1 MASRKLYAAIMALIA
16 LMMLGAGASSS
27 CARRFHNFSP
37 APPSSQA
44 AAQFDPSVGP
54 PPVLELDELLAGEL
68 RTVSE
73 DGQVVSTGAQYSPA
87 GSGATGS
94 SEHCLE
100 VEGAALNLRAYDP
113 GDYTYALFAQQVG
126 DGMMGGGRDDEIPLS
141 SFITVEPCTAGGGR
155 DEEIPL
161 SFYMGFAD
169 FSLGSWHWYGP
180 FGDDA
185 EAALYGPTMQDRFK
199 SPNDTFYT
207 CVLTASA
214 GHGASS
220 LPASGYVGAL
230 PFAVGAKSASVTENP
245 FGVRVRQ
252 LATNTGLGEGTVPG
266 VVTGVL
272 ADMDV
277 SGATTLTWEANIDPD
292 VTKYQVYSSVW
303 NSSQWNTRTF
313 VGEVNVPDLT
323 LTDTL
328 SMTAYTYQY
337 EVVAVNDV
345 GTGGPGIDTAGAPAI
360 LGHPGFAPTSGIT
373 GATINFAA
381 QVAGSEPI
389 TYNWDFGT
397 AASPS
402 ISADASPVEL
412 LGVQGEYTISLYVV
426 NGFGSDTSYF
436 YSFQV
441 MPPGIGWHTQAVI
454 SAGSVGQHTS
464 LAVIDG
470 SYAAIACSSDSGLQF
485 VMAEDYEYART
496 WLAPVIVESGS
507 GIGDYCSLTTVG
519 TVPALTY
526 FGWDIRYRR
535 ADGYYGDTWGSPV
548 TLAPLGGGA
557 EGTSLCVVDGNP
569 AATFFNDVTVP
580 GVGLKFARANDAGG
594 VSWGTPILVDGASA
608 MTGYYSSLAVVNGN
622 PAAAYYGSG
631 LKYCRAS
638 DADGAAWG
646 TPVVV
651 DDGPTKGNFAS
662 LKVVGGRPAIAYY
675 EYLGLGIGARLMY
688 VRALDANGDAW
699 GTPQALDTETGQGT
713 GSWISLAVING
724 KPAVSYAND
733 QTANLMYIRALDA
746 AGTAWGAPEVVDGTG
761 YVGGYTSL
769 AELHGKPAISYW
781 NYYDDDLMFACYY

>member
-1 MASRKLYAAIMALIA
+1 MASRKLYAAIMALFA
-16 LMMLGAGASSS
+16 LALLGAGAPSS
-27 CARRFHNFSP
+27 CAKHFHGFSP
-37 APPSSQA
+37 ALPSAQQ
-44 AAQFDPSVGP
+44 AAQFDPTNGP
-54 PPVLELDELLAGEL
+54 PPVLDLDELLAGAP
-68 RTVSE
+68 RAVSE

-94 SEHCLE
+94 SEHCIE
-100 VEGAALNLRAYDP
+100 VEGTSLNLRAYEP

-126 DGMMGGGRDDEIPLS
+126 DGVMGGGRDDEIPLS
-141 SFITVEPCTAGGGR
+141 SLVSVDPCSAGGGR

-161 SFYMGFAD
+161 SFYIGVAD
-169 FSLGSWHWYGP
+169 FSLGGWRWYGP
-180 FGDDA
+180 FGDNA
-185 EAALYGPTMQDRFK
+185 EAALYGPMLQNRFK
-199 SPNDTFYT
+199 SPNDTFYA

-214 GHGASS
+214 GHGTSS

-230 PFAVGAKSASVTENP
+230 PFTVAAKSASATENP
-245 FGVRVRQ
+245 FGVKVQQ
-252 LATNTGLGEGTVPG
+252 LATNTGLGDGTVPG

-272 ADMDV
+272 AHMKDG
-277 SGATTLTWEANIDPD
+277 GATDLTWEANPDPD

-303 NSSQWNTRTF
+303 NSSKWNTRTF
-313 VGEVNVPDLT
+313 LGEVNAPGLAY
-323 LTDTL
+323 TDPS
-328 SMTAYTYQY
+328 SMMAFTYQY

-345 GTGGPGIDTAGAPAI
+345 GTGGPGVDTAGAPAI
-360 LGHPGFAPTSGIT
+360 LGAPGLQPLSGAT
-373 GATINFAA
+373 GTTINFAA
-381 QVAGSEPI
+381 RVAGSDPI
-389 TYNWDFGT
+389 AYTWDFG
-397 AASPS
+397 AAGSPS
-402 ISADASPVEL
+402 TSNEVSPSVL
-412 LGVQGEYTISLYVV
+412 LGPQGEYTISLQVE

-496 WLAPVIVESGS
+496 WRAPVVVESGS

-526 FGWDIRYRR
+526 FGWYIRYSQ
-535 ADGYYGDTWGSPV
+535 ADNYYGDTWGSPV

-557 EGTSLCVVDGNP
+557 QGTSLCVVNGNP
-569 AATFFNDVTVP
+569 AATFFNDTP
-580 GVGLKFARANDAGG
+580 SNGLKFARANDAGG
-594 VSWGTPILVDGASA
+594 SSWSSPVLVDGTNA

-631 LKYCRAS
+631 LKYCRAN

-646 TPVVV
+646 TPVVI
-651 DDGPTKGNFAS
+651 DDGSTKGNFAS
-662 LKVVGGRPAIAYY
+662 LEVVGGRPAIAYY
-675 EYLGLGIGARLMY
+675 EYLGMGNGARLMF
-688 VRALDANGDAW
+688 VRALDANGDSW
-699 GTPQALDTETGQGT
+699 GTPQVLDSETGAGT
-713 GSWISLAVING
+713 GSWTSLAVIVG

-733 QTANLMYIRALDA
+733 QTANLMCIRALDA

-781 NYYDDDLMFACYY
+781 NFYDDDLMFACYY